1 LPFHKN
7 QAVNLQTI
15 LLGVRIWF
23 YNLFIVLALTFFTT
37 KVLGQSF
44 AENRN
49 SRISAPDDSIK
60 SKLRVPVMFQQ
71 DHYVKHLTFFCRQEW
86 KIEKALKVPFRFRV
100 GSLEQC
106 NRLEGK
112 RY

>member
-1 LPFHKN
+1 
-7 QAVNLQTI
+7 
-15 LLGVRIWF
+15 VRIWF

-37 KVLGQSF
+37 KVLGQSI
-44 AENRN
+44 AEIRN
-49 SRISAPDDSIK
+49 GTISAPAESIK
-60 SKLRVPVMFQQ
+60 SKLRVPVTLQQ
-71 DHYVKHLTFFCRQEW
+71 DNYVKHLAFFCRQEW
-86 KIEKALKVPFRFRV
+86 KLEKALKVQFRFRV